1 MNYEL
6 QITNYKF
13 KKSEVMKMVLN
24 LICINLLIM
33 FHQDKYA
40 MENSDAALTMS
51 VSVNVSSVVAVQ
63 ERRRVPVT
71 RENKNSI
78 KYPNPFSSS
87 TIILRNISTAG
98 YVTINLYGLL
108 GCEVCGYEEGIKNIG
123 VSMKKIDLSFLN
135 SGVCFMK
142 SELIEG
148 DRHSADLGFRDEVGI
163 LNKK

>member
-1 MNYEL
+1 M
-6 QITNYKF
+6 
-13 KKSEVMKMVLN
+13 
-24 LICINLLIM
+24 
-33 FHQDKYA
+33 
-40 MENSDAALTMS
+40 
-51 VSVNVSSVVAVQ
+51 
-63 ERRRVPVT
+63 
-71 RENKNSI
+71 

-108 GCEVCGYEEGIKNIG
+108 GREVCGYEEGIKNIG

-148 DRHSADLGFRDEVGI
+148 DRHSADLGF
-163 LNKK
+163 